1 MQKEKLRSVR
11 KRKGYTQQQIADVL
25 ATDVSNYCRKESGDV
40 KIIHEE
46 WSKIA
51 DFLDVPLE
59 EIYQEEE
66 ATTIIN
72 NNNSTFSGAGASGG
86 GQNTN
91 TFNNEMSIE
100 LMKNLQEYIT
110 LLKEKISQLEEKE
123 NNPEK

>member
-46 WSKIA
+46 WAKIA

-72 NNNSTFSGAGASGG
+72 NNNSTITSAAFGGAA
-86 GQNTN
+86 NIN

-100 LMKNLQEYIT
+100 MIKNLQEYIT
-110 LLKEKISQLEEKE
+110 LLKEKISHLEEKG